1 MNVIIFGFVCASIM
15 VGGGYWVATR
25 SPAWLSGHRLGLL
38 MAVGSALLLTTLC
51 LEMLPTASEVLG
63 HQAFVWVLVGIVAV
77 VLLEQHLAPRL
88 DRWLTQ
94 QPADEFSMAEAHHH
108 GRHHDHDAC
117 DHATEAC
124 STHRIDPMSHIHALH
139 HHGHLHHGTA
149 CTAVGCLVVCTF
161 FDGLSLAAGFSTS
174 AHLGIVLSI
183 GLLLH
188 LLPEGLVAASILL
201 AAGARRA
208 TAQGAAIV
216 IGLALLAGIGTAKTL
231 GVAIG
236 ASAVVLALAS
246 GVIAYVALGQLLPLV
261 MRTPGGLRLMLAT
274 IGILALLETTWP
286 HSHH

>member
-1 MNVIIFGFVCASIM
+1 MNVIIVGLVCACIM
-15 VGGGYWVATR
+15 VGSGYWVATR
-25 SPAWLSGHRLGLL
+25 SPAWLSGNRLGLL
-38 MAVGSALLLTTLC
+38 MAIGTALLLTTLC
-51 LEMLPTASEVLG
+51 LEMLPTASEMLG

-94 QPADEFSMAEAHHH
+94 RPEDRSDVPEPH
-108 GRHHDHDAC
+108 HHDHGAC
-117 DHATEAC
+117 DHATEAY
-124 STHRIDPMSHIHALH
+124 STHRVGPMGHVHAMH
-139 HHGHLHHGTA
+139 QHSHLHHGTA

-188 LLPEGLVAASILL
+188 LLPEGLVAASVLL